1 MLQPTKM
8 PMKNLV
14 IISSQAFA
22 QVNFR
27 GSLIKRL
34 AAAGVCVYALAP
46 DFNNELRQKIVAL
59 GAVPVD
65 FSLSRAGI
73 NPFRDVRDMFK
84 LAVLLR
90 RLRPDV
96 MLASYIK
103 PVIFGTL
110 AAWMTRVPLRISM
123 IEGLGFVYTSA
134 EETLSWVRRLM
145 RIMVSILYRVALARA
160 HRVIFLNRDD
170 IEEFVSSRLVD
181 ESKVIHLDGI
191 GVDLDEWPMTDPF
204 TKPITFLMV
213 ARLLREKGILEYVEA
228 ARQVKVLYP
237 DVRFLLLGA
246 QDSNPSAISHQQVQE
261 WVKNEILEWFG
272 HVAVKPWLS
281 QTSVYVLPSYRE
293 GLPRSTQE
301 AMAMGRAVIT
311 TNVPGC
317 HETVVDGKN
326 GYTVPVRDATAL
338 AGAMKRFIENPHL
351 VTSMGLESRRLAE
364 LRFDVHKINAK
375 MLDILKIGLDD

>member
-1 MLQPTKM
+1 ML
-8 PMKNLV
+8 MKNLV
-14 IISSQAFA
+14 IISNQAFA
-22 QVNFR
+22 LVNFR
-27 GSLIKRL
+27 GSLIKSL
-34 AAAGVCVYALAP
+34 AAAGVCVFALAP
-46 DFNNELRQKIVAL
+46 DFNNELRQKIVTL
-59 GAVPVD
+59 GAVPVNY
-65 FSLSRAGI
+65 SLSRTGI
-73 NPFRDVRDMFK
+73 NPFRDVSDMFK
-84 LAVLLR
+84 LAALLR

-110 AAWMTRVPLRISM
+110 AAWMAKVPLRVSM

-134 EETLSWVRRLM
+134 DATLSWVRRLM

-170 IEEFVSSRLVD
+170 IAEFVSSRLVD
-181 ESKVIHLDGI
+181 ESKVIYLDGI

-237 DVRFLLLGA
+237 DARFLLLGA
-246 QDSNPSAISHQQVQE
+246 QDSNPSAISHQEIQG
-261 WVKNEILEWFG
+261 WVKEDLLEWPG
-272 HVAVKPWLS
+272 HVAVKTWLA
-281 QTSVYVLPSYRE
+281 QTSVFVLPSYRE

-311 TNVPGC
+311 TSVPGC
-317 HETVVDGKN
+317 RETVVDGKN
-326 GYTVPVRDATAL
+326 GYMVPVRNATAL

-364 LRFDVHKINAK
+364 LRFDVHKINAR
-375 MLDILKIGLDD
+375 MLDILKIGLDE